1 MMNVEFSNEQSSSLM
16 SLELLGGSS
25 NTNMSADSDLSS
37 SMLGQGLMQTEE
49 SNVMLAESIRSPL
62 TNNRLTMP
70 KRPHNVIFKICN
82 NFIFFLL
89 LYIYINCFYMRL
101 HYFKNHTIIYIFFQ
115 AYFYFCQDHRSN
127 VHKVSNLFC
136 TKVKPLCLSKV
147 SNKREKQRF
156 LS

>member
-70 KRPHNVIFKICN
+70 KRPHNVILKIC
-82 NFIFFLL
+82 
-89 LYIYINCFYMRL
+89 R
-101 HYFKNHTIIYIFFQ
+101 
-115 AYFYFCQDHRSN
+115 
-127 VHKVSNLFC
+127 VHFSDA
-136 TKVKPLCLSKV
+136 
-147 SNKREKQRF
+147 EM
-156 LS
+156 